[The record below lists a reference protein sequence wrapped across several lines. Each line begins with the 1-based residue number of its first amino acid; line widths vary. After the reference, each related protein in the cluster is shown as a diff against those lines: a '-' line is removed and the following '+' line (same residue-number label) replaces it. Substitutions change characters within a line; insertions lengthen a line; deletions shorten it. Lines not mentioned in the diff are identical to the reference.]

1 MSGPTGSGGKDTRE
15 IDSLMARARR
25 MAEPSSSQSTPEHED
40 QGGLVESLQELNENI
55 SFLRRTITAT
65 RMVVSGLIST
75 CVAPVWRVARR
86 PVSWLS
92 RIYLSFWNRWAYTT
106 DATTKERRLSRV
118 RSSVVVVVTILALST
133 LTNTW
138 LGSAVR
144 FFTIEPLMDGV
155 LIGLSKRT
163 EVFYLTQSDEIDPE
177 NNIHSVRGCRK
188 RGECSEVDAA
198 YFRVRPRLSHD
209 LWKLWMYG
217 NPVYVPDHIVA
228 PIAPGL
234 NECHVTYYGYRMT
247 SSWIA
252 RVLRSLQFYPTMLEA
267 KCTYLGSHSSHGDPP
282 QPSPVNEQVALIL

>member
-1 MSGPTGSGGKDTRE
+1 M
-15 IDSLMARARR
+15 DSLIARARR
-25 MAEPSSSQSTPEHED
+25 MASQSPGSSKPETD
-40 QGGLVESLQELNENI
+40 PQVGLVDSIRELNENI
-55 SFLRRTITAT
+55 SFFRRI
-65 RMVVSGLIST
+65 VSAIRTVIGGLVST
-75 CVAPVWRVARR
+75 TVSPVWRVVRGPA
-86 PVSWLS
+86 SWLS
-92 RIYLSFWNRWAYTT
+92 GLYVAFWNRWAY
-106 DATTKERRLSRV
+106 AAESGTKERQLSPV
-118 RSSVVVVVTILALST
+118 RSSVVIVITILALST
-133 LTNTW
+133 FTNTW
-138 LGSAVR
+138 LGSTVR
-144 FFTIEPLMDGV
+144 FFTIEPVMDGI

-188 RGECSEVDAA
+188 RGECSELDAA

-252 RVLRSLQFYPTMLEA
+252 RVLRSLEFYPTMLEA
-267 KCTYLGSHSSHGDPP
+267 KCTYLGSSNDGW
-282 QPSPVNEQVALIL
+282 